1 MPFQNFTYKTLK
13 KCNTNHRKN
22 CLISR
27 SISSR
32 NQIVSMNLASTLQPI
47 EYHQL
52 SLVPEIE
59 EVCLPKSLPL
69 ESHFFVRK
77 YLQGIPGSEIHFAEK
92 INHFK
97 IVNKNS
103 FSALVSVSKLNE
115 FEDINE
121 MFELSSRL
129 LDRSGIM
136 IGNVETYV
144 NRKNKILKK
153 YPNLLSQ
160 LVYGFDALLYRVS
173 PKLPITQKV
182 YDFLTGGKG
191 KLMSRVELTGRL
203 YAFGFEVVDYQDID
217 NMHFF
222 VATKISEPIKQAD
235 PTYWP
240 IVKLKR
246 VGEGGREFKVY
257 KLRTMYPYSE
267 YLQDYVYQHNNL
279 TEGGKFK
286 DDFRVSAFGKLL
298 RKVWLDE
305 IPMIWNWLKG
315 DLKFVGVRPLSEQ
328 YFRLYSEELKIKRTQ
343 TKPGLLPPFYADLP
357 KTLDEI
363 MASELRYL
371 DSYAKSPIKTDI
383 QYFFKIMKNIL
394 FKGARSG

>member
-1 MPFQNFTYKTLK
+1 MD
-13 KCNTNHRKN
+13 
-22 CLISR
+22 
-27 SISSR
+27 
-32 NQIVSMNLASTLQPI
+32 
-47 EYHQL
+47 
-52 SLVPEIE
+52 
-59 EVCLPKSLPL
+59 
-69 ESHFFVRK
+69 SHFFVRK
-77 YLQGIPGSEIHFAEK
+77 YLQGIPVSEIHFAEK
-92 INHFK
+92 INHFQV
-97 IVNKNS
+97 IEKNS
-103 FSALVSVSKLNE
+103 FAALVSVSKLNE
-115 FEDINE
+115 FEEINE
-121 MFELSSRL
+121 LFEHSSRL
-129 LDRSGIM
+129 LDKSGLI
-136 IGNVETYV
+136 IGYLETYV
-144 NRKNKILKK
+144 NRKNKILEK
-153 YPNLLSQ
+153 YPHLLSQ
-160 LVYGFDALLYRVS
+160 LIYRFDALLYRVF

-182 YDFLTGGKG
+182 YDFITGGKG

-305 IPMIWNWLKG
+305 IPMIWNWIKG
-315 DLKFVGVRPLSEQ
+315 DLKLVGVRPLSEQ
-328 YFRLYSEELKIKRTQ
+328 YFRLYSEELKTKRTQ

-363 MASELRYL
+363 MDSELRYL
-371 DSYAKSPIKTDI
+371 NAYARSPLKTDI
-383 QYFFKIMKNIL
+383 TYFFKILKNIL
-394 FKGARSG
+394 FKGARSR

>member
-1 MPFQNFTYKTLK
+1 
-13 KCNTNHRKN
+13 
-22 CLISR
+22 
-27 SISSR
+27 
-32 NQIVSMNLASTLQPI
+32 MNIASTLQPVNYKKLGI
-47 EYHQL
+47 IPVLEYI
-52 SLVPEIE
+52 S
-59 EVCLPKSLPL
+59 LPKTLSL
-69 ESHFFVRK
+69 ESHFFVKK
-77 YLQGIPGSEIHFAEK
+77 YIQEIIVSEILIAEK
-92 INHFK
+92 INDFK
-97 IVNKNS
+97 IFRRTP
-103 FSALVSVSKLNE
+103 FSALVSVSKLNG
-115 FEDINE
+115 FDDINE
-121 MFELSSRL
+121 LFELSSRL
-129 LDRSGIM
+129 LERSGLM
-136 IGNVETYV
+136 IGYVETYV
-144 NRKNKILKK
+144 NRKNKILEK
-153 YPNLLSQ
+153 YPHLLSQ
-160 LVYGFDALLYRVS
+160 LIYGFDALLYRVF
-173 PKLPITQKV
+173 PKLPITQKI
-182 YDFLTGGKG
+182 YDFITGGKG

-203 YAFGFEVVDYQDID
+203 YAFGFEMVDYQDID

-328 YFRLYSEELKIKRTQ
+328 YFRLYSEELKTKRTL

-371 DSYAKSPIKTDI
+371 DAYAKSPMKTDI